1 MAQQRLGFLKPFL
14 SRAKEMAKLEA
25 PAVPAEDLGSVLNIH
40 MGGWFIN
47 TYNSSSRRC
56 YNLIRALWASS
67 CMWHIHIKLG
77 IYTYP

>member
-40 MGGWFIN
+40 MGGGVVYKHLQLKFQEM
-47 TYNSSSRRC
+47 
-56 YNLIRALWASS
+56 L
-67 CMWHIHIKLG
+67 
-77 IYTYP
+77 